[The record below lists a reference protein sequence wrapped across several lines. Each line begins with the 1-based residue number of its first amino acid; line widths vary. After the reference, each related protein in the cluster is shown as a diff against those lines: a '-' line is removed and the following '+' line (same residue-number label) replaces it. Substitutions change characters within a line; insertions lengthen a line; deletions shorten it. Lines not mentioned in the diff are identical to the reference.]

1 MINEHNIIYV
11 YNIGFKKYIYFFE
24 IEKNKNKKRKKEK
37 SIKVRLFH
45 TLHLHNFIIPE
56 KKYISNPKRKKKK
69 IINK

>member
-37 SIKVRLFH
+37 SIKVRYFYNIYNK
-45 TLHLHNFIIPE
+45 TYENSWDI
-56 KKYISNPKRKKKK
+56 KKRKK
-69 IINK
+69 